1 MIEVIR
7 YQSED
12 GMLFDSPEECQDYEN
27 DNIHVIDQR
36 LNAVFDTDTIY
47 YITCGGRPCI
57 NRVKFVSVEETSY
70 FDERYIADV
79 WTKVKILESLY
90 HFINVDDSDQE
101 FDCWC
106 ESELPTTDLRSLFNF
121 DIAAELAS

>member
-12 GMLFDSPEECQDYEN
+12 GKLFDSPEECQDYEN

-36 LNAVFDTDTIY
+36 LNAVFDTESIY
-47 YITCGGRPCI
+47 YMISGRSCGI
-57 NRVKFVSVEETSY
+57 QRVKFVSVEETSEL
-70 FDERYIADV
+70 DERYIDDV
-79 WTKVKILESLY
+79 WTKVKIIESLY
-90 HFINVDDSDQE
+90 HFIEVDDPTQE

-106 ESELPTTDLRSLFNF
+106 QSQLPTSDLKSLFNF
-121 DIAAELAS
+121 DIVAELS